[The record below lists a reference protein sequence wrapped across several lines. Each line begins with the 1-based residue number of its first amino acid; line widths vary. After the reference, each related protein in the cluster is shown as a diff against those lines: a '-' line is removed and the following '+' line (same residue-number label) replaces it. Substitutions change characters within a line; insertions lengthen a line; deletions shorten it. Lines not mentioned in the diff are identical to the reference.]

1 MLCVLVEI
9 VRLNMSKRQY
19 ISDEAFAALMRVTS
33 DPEIQKRCPVMFDRD
48 YEKLAGLAYKFA
60 DILLKGRE

>member
-1 MLCVLVEI
+1 
-9 VRLNMSKRQY
+9 MSKRQY

>member
-1 MLCVLVEI
+1 MLRALVRI
-9 VRLNMSKRQY
+9 VRFNMSKRQY
-19 ISDEAFAALMRVTS
+19 ITDEAFAALMRVTN

-48 YEKLAGLAYKFA
+48 YEKLVGLAYKFA

>member
-1 MLCVLVEI
+1 MLCALVETA
-9 VRLNMSKRQY
+9 RFNMSNREY

-33 DPEIQKRCPVMFDRD
+33 DREIQKRCPVMFDRD

>member
-1 MLCVLVEI
+1 
-9 VRLNMSKRQY
+9 MSNREY

-33 DPEIQKRCPVMFDRD
+33 DREIQKRCPVMLDRD